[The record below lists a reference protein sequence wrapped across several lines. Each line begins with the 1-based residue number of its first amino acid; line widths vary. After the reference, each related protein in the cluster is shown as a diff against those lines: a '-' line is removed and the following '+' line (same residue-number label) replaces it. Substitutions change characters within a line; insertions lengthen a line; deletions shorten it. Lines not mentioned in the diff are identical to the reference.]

1 MTTPLLN
8 EIDILRD
15 VTGRLDQV
23 GTAYMI
29 TGSMAM
35 NYYAQPRMTR
45 DIDVVVEIFPA
56 EVDKIEAI
64 FSSDY
69 IIDHDALSYA
79 AKHEF
84 MFNIIHCQSVI
95 KVDFIVRK
103 STEYRRLEFSRRI
116 KVEIS
121 DFHAWL
127 ASREDLIL
135 SKLYWARESHSEL
148 QLGDV
153 RNLLA
158 TECDFNYLHDWA
170 DKLGVTDLLKECL
183 S

>member
-23 GTAYMI
+23 GTAYMV

-79 AKHEF
+79 AEHEF
-84 MFNIIHCQSVI
+84 MFNIIHCKSVV

-103 STEYRRLEFSRRI
+103 STEYRHLEFSRRI
-116 KVEIS
+116 KVKIS
-121 DFHAWL
+121 DFYTWL
-127 ASREDLIL
+127 VSKEDLVLRNSIGRANRIL
-135 SKLYWARESHSEL
+135 SCNWVTCAICLP
-148 QLGDV
+148 
-153 RNLLA
+153 RNA
-158 TECDFNYLHDWA
+158 ISTIFMT
-170 DKLGVTDLLKECL
+170 GLKSSASLIC
-183 S
+183 